1 MLPALIEPGKSYA
14 WGCVDAHGAI
24 AMDKDWPAYL
34 LKSPPCRMARVL
46 VAAFSVPLALA
57 FVGFGLTAL

>member
-1 MLPALIEPGKSYA
+1 
-14 WGCVDAHGAI
+14 
-24 AMDKDWPAYL
+24 MDKDWPAYL

-46 VAAFSVPLALA
+46 VAAFSIPLALA